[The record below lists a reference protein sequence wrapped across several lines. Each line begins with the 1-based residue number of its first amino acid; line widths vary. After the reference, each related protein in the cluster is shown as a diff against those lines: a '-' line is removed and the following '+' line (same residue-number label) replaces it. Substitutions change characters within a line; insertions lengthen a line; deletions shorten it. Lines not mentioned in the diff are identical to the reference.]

1 MFLIKEVKGI
11 EHGTG
16 TKMSGYKLTLAIC
29 LTECLKATQMWFTV
43 YSDLNETVN
52 EGLLV
57 PPADDMSLE
66 ILPELYF
73 IIS

>member
-1 MFLIKEVKGI
+1 M
-11 EHGTG
+11 
-16 TKMSGYKLTLAIC
+16 C